1 MDQWIYIVLIII
13 FIIIIIIELYI
24 YHKKYIQNEDKLQN
38 IYEIENKIDLI
49 KNRNKRYILDDR
61 MIHDIVVK
69 YDNL

>member
-61 MIHDIVVK
+61 MIYDIVVK